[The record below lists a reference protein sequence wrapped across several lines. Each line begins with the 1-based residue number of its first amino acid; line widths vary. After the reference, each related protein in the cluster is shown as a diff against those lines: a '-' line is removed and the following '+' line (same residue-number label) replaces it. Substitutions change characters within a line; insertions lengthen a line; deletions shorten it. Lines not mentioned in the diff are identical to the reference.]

1 MAKQIINTGLAAND
15 GTGDPIRTAMT
26 KVNANFTELYDR
38 PVGGGGGGDGDFS
51 GSYDDLTDK
60 PVIPDSL
67 LDLAITD
74 GTANQ
79 VLTANGNGT
88 FTFRTP
94 VSGGVTTFAALTEV
108 NTADLDVHDIAVQA
122 KTTFAVTANGSSAYR
137 FDINGTTDNPTV
149 YVRAGET
156 IGFDLTGLGG
166 QHPFQIQTTG
176 GAAFNTGVIHI
187 AENGTKTVG
196 SAAQGKTSGT
206 LYWKVPAAISGT
218 YEYICTAHAPM
229 NGDIQIEAVQGASS
243 ESRMARAGTT
253 ASLANNVRGDLNITG
268 FKSYALLAIQ
278 TDRAAWVRIYA
289 NNATRTADISR
300 LETSDPLPD
309 AGVIAE
315 VITTGAQTVL
325 VSPGAIGYN
334 AESTPTTTIPCSVT
348 NKSGSTG
355 TVAVTL
361 TVLQLEA

>member
-26 KVNANFTELYDR
+26 KINANFTELYDR
-38 PVGGGGGGDGDFS
+38 PVGGGDSDFS

-60 PVIPDSL
+60 PVIPTDISDLTDTGSL
-67 LDLAITD
+67 L
-74 GTANQ
+74 
-79 VLTANGNGT
+79 
-88 FTFRTP
+88 
-94 VSGGVTTFAALTEV
+94 SGGGSATFAGLTEV
-108 NTADLDVHDIAVQA
+108 DIADLDVHDIAVQA
-122 KTTFAVTANGSSAYR
+122 KTTFVVTANGSSAYR
-137 FDINGTTDNPTV
+137 FDINGVVDNPRV

-156 IGFDLTGLGG
+156 IAFDLTGLGG
-166 QHPFQIQTTG
+166 AHPFQIQTTG
-176 GAAFNTGVIHI
+176 GVAFNTGLIHI
-187 AENGTKTVG
+187 AENGTKTTG
-196 SAAQGKTSGT
+196 TSAQGKTAGT

-218 YEYICTAHAPM
+218 YEYQCTAHASM
-229 NGDIQIEAVQGASS
+229 NGDIQIEAAEGASL
-243 ESRMARAGTT
+243 ESRMLRSGTT
-253 ASLANNVRGDLNITG
+253 ASLASNTRGDLNITG

-289 NNATRTADISR
+289 NNATRAADVGR
-300 LETSDPLPD
+300 LETSDPAPD

-325 VSPGAIGYN
+325 VSPGVIGYN
-334 AESTPTTTIPCSVT
+334 FESTPITTIPCSVT
-348 NKSGSTG
+348 NKSGTAG

>member
-1 MAKQIINTGLAAND
+1 MAKQIINVGLSAND
-15 GTGDPIRTAMT
+15 GSGDPIRTAMV
-26 KVNANFTELYDR
+26 KVNANFTELYSANSS
-38 PVGGGGGGDGDFS
+38 FS
-51 GSYDDLTDK
+51 GNYTDLINK
-60 PVIPDSL
+60 PNIPDSL

-88 FTFRTP
+88 FRFAAAA
-94 VSGGVTTFAALTEV
+94 GGGSTTFAGLTEAD
-108 NTADLDVHDIAVQA
+108 NADLDVHDIAVQA

-137 FDINGTTDNPTV
+137 FDINGATDNPTV

-166 QHPFQIQTTG
+166 MHPFQIETNSSS
-176 GAAFNTGVIHI
+176 AFNTGLIHV
-187 AENGTKTVG
+187 AVNGTRTTG
-196 SAAQGKTSGT
+196 AAAQGKTSGT
-206 LYWKVPAAISGT
+206 LYWKVPASISGT
-218 YEYICTAHAPM
+218 YEYQCTAHAGM
-229 NGDIQIEAVQGASS
+229 NGNIQVEVVEGAPIQ
-243 ESRMARAGTT
+243 ARSTRFGST
-253 ASLANNVRGDLNITG
+253 ASLANNTRGDLSITG

-278 TDRAAWVRIYA
+278 TDKAAWVRIYV
-289 NNATRTADISR
+289 NAASRTADASR
-300 LETSDPLPD
+300 LETSDPAPD

-325 VSPGAIGYN
+325 ISPGAIGYN
-334 AESTPTTTIPCSVT
+334 FESTPTLTIPCSVT